1 MGSRVCYSV
10 AAALIVSA
18 GLLTG
23 GCAKHQPKPTITA
36 VGLSPG
42 NRCEPPGIP
51 YYLPKPLLVIA
62 KNVRHID
69 ESKVGLTAPATI
81 PNGFDNQ
88 ASYADVK
95 ANVTVP
101 RVGGGVT
108 GVSAN
113 KVAAAPLSRT
123 ASGSAGSQAHVPAAM
138 LPGDS
143 SDGLQPDSFYTYQ
156 IVFVPDLSQKYGLQI
171 TGGAGEFRAA
181 LNMVNG
187 WMYTGMG
194 PFYLKDSS
202 SAQNAMAT
210 GVGAM
215 FAGRGASDV
224 IDSVGGLT
232 ETIGDISNNE
242 SALQDLQTQ
251 QDLQRAIAAIEAAS
265 RSAPRVQQQI
275 LNYAEIYI
283 YEPHLLP
290 DQSTEWQLVAEHHF
304 DRDYLETVDTPAA
317 ATERMKV
324 LQQLILPRAGKPA
337 QTAADPKPATST
349 TRRSSSRA
357 NNAATNQST
366 NQSTNDSSEKTD
378 GEGRAES
385 AEQAYDDGTGD
396 SMEQGEGNAPDDID
410 VPGGIDETNAPPDF
424 LRNGPLGPESLPQ
437 PRSENQHNDSS
448 GLAPTTDP
456 PPLVRQDG
464 QLQVQ
469 PPVNGRSG
477 RDALPRVSQRPLLGK
492 FHPVI
497 EERRP
502 VQATLRGPSQRAVGD
517 IVP

>member
-1 MGSRVCYSV
+1 MGFRTYSSL
-10 AAALIVSA
+10 AMGMTLALAVL
-18 GLLTG
+18 GG

-69 ESKVGLTAPATI
+69 ESKVGLTAPVTV

-101 RVGGGVT
+101 RVGGGVA

-113 KVAAAPLSRT
+113 RVAAAPVSRPAAAA
-123 ASGSAGSQAHVPAAM
+123 ASAQAHVPAAM

-143 SDGLQPDSFYTYQ
+143 SDGLEPDSFYTYQ

-181 LNMVNG
+181 LNLVNG

-215 FAGRGASDV
+215 FAGRGVSDV

-242 SALQDLQTQ
+242 SALQDLQAQ
-251 QDLQRAIAAIEAAS
+251 QDLQSAIAAIEAAS
-265 RSAPRVQQQI
+265 RSAPRVPQQI

-290 DQSTEWQLVAEHHF
+290 DQSTDWRLVAEHHF
-304 DRDYLETVDTPAA
+304 DRDYLEVVDTPAA
-317 ATERMKV
+317 ANERMKV
-324 LQQLILPRAGKPA
+324 LQQLLVPGARATPKTAEPKATTTTPRR
-337 QTAADPKPATST
+337 T
-349 TRRSSSRA
+349 TSRA
-357 NNAATNQST
+357 NTTDANAANNSSANASQGSGQGQTESGQ
-366 NQSTNDSSEKTD
+366 QELGEANDDTDDQAADQKEATTGSGSESSNT
-378 GEGRAES
+378 
-385 AEQAYDDGTGD
+385 
-396 SMEQGEGNAPDDID
+396 
-410 VPGGIDETNAPPDF
+410 APPDF
-424 LRNGPLGPESLPQ
+424 LRDGPLGPESLPR
-437 PRSENQHNDSS
+437 PRNEDANGGGSS
-448 GLAPTTDP
+448 ARTSASAPF
-456 PPLVRQDG
+456 VRQEI
-464 QLQVQ
+464 QIQVQ
-469 PPVNGRSG
+469 PPSHQASG
-477 RDALPRVSQRPLLGK
+477 LDGLPRVSQRPMLGK
-492 FHPVI
+492 FHPVVD
-497 EERRP
+497 ERRP
-502 VQATLRGPSQRAVGD
+502 VQATLRGPQQQRLGN
-517 IVP
+517 IGP

>member
-1 MGSRVCYSV
+1 MGFRFCFLVLLGV
-10 AAALIVSA
+10 AVTGMSLI
-18 GLLTG
+18 G

-69 ESKVGLTAPATI
+69 ESKVGLTAPATV

-101 RVGGGVT
+101 RVGGGVA

-113 KVAAAPLSRT
+113 RVAAAPVTRP
-123 ASGSAGSQAHVPAAM
+123 AAGSAGSQAHVPAAM

-143 SDGLQPDSFYTYQ
+143 SDGLEPDSFYTYQ

-215 FAGRGASDV
+215 FAGRGVSDV

-290 DQSTEWQLVAEHHF
+290 DQSTEWRLVAEHHF

-317 ATERMKV
+317 TNERMKV
-324 LQQLILPRAGKPA
+324 LQQLLVPGSRATPK
-337 QTAADPKPATST
+337 AADPKATST
-349 TRRSSSRA
+349 TTRRSTPRA
-357 NNAATNQST
+357 NSATTNSANATQGGDEGQSESGEQGLAEATGDDDQTADQSEV
-366 NQSTNDSSEKTD
+366 SD
-378 GEGRAES
+378 GSGS
-385 AEQAYDDGTGD
+385 GDDG
-396 SMEQGEGNAPDDID
+396 
-410 VPGGIDETNAPPDF
+410 NAPPDF
-424 LRNGPLGPESLPQ
+424 LRNGPLGPESLPR
-437 PRSENQHNDSS
+437 PRNEDAGGDSNS
-448 GLAPTTDP
+448 IPTSAGAPI
-456 PPLVRQDG
+456 VHREFQI
-464 QLQVQ
+464 QVQ
-469 PPVNGRSG
+469 PPSTEGSG
-477 RDALPRVSQRPLLGK
+477 VDGLPRVSQRPLLGK
-492 FHPVI
+492 FHPVVD
-497 EERRP
+497 ERRP

>member
-1 MGSRVCYSV
+1 MGSRVCLSV
-10 AAALIVSA
+10 VAALIVSA

-69 ESKVGLTAPATI
+69 ESKVGLTGPATI

-113 KVAAAPLSRT
+113 KVAAAPLSKT
-123 ASGSAGSQAHVPAAM
+123 NSGPATSQAHVPAAM
-138 LPGDS
+138 LPSGS

-215 FAGRGASDV
+215 FAGRGVSDV

-232 ETIGDISNNE
+232 ETIGDISSNE

-265 RSAPRVQQQI
+265 RTAPRVQQQI

-304 DRDYLETVDTPAA
+304 DRDYLETVDTPT
-317 ATERMKV
+317 ATNERMKV
-324 LQQLILPRAGKPA
+324 LQQLLVPGSRATPK
-337 QTAADPKPATST
+337 AADPKATST
-349 TRRSSSRA
+349 TTRRSTPRA
-357 NNAATNQST
+357 NSATTNSATTNSANATQGSGESQSESGEQGLAEATGDDEQIADQGEAADGSG
-366 NQSTNDSSEKTD
+366 SEDSEK
-378 GEGRAES
+378 
-385 AEQAYDDGTGD
+385 
-396 SMEQGEGNAPDDID
+396 
-410 VPGGIDETNAPPDF
+410 APPDF
-424 LRNGPLGPESLPQ
+424 LRNGPLGPESLPR
-437 PRSENQHNDSS
+437 PRNEDAGGDSNS
-448 GLAPTTDP
+448 IPTSAGAPI
-456 PPLVRQDG
+456 VHQEF
-464 QLQVQ
+464 QIQVQ
-469 PPVNGRSG
+469 PPSTEGSG
-477 RDALPRVSQRPLLGK
+477 VDGLPRVSQRPLLGK
-492 FHPVI
+492 FHPIVD
-497 EERRP
+497 ERRP
-502 VQATLRGPSQRAVGD
+502 VQATLRGPQQQQLGN

>member
-1 MGSRVCYSV
+1 MGSRVCHSV
-10 AAALIVSA
+10 AVALIVSA
-18 GLLTG
+18 GFLTG

-69 ESKVGLTAPATI
+69 ESKVGLTGPATI

-101 RVGGGVT
+101 RVGGGVA

-113 KVAAAPLSRT
+113 KVAAAPLSRN
-123 ASGSAGSQAHVPAAM
+123 AAGSATSQAHVPAAM
-138 LPGDS
+138 LPSGS

-181 LNMVNG
+181 MNMVNG

-215 FAGRGASDV
+215 FAGRGVSDV

-251 QDLQRAIAAIEAAS
+251 QDLQRAIEAIEAAS

-283 YEPHLLP
+283 YEPRLLP

-304 DRDYLETVDTPAA
+304 DRDYLETVDTPSTAA
-317 ATERMKV
+317 ERMKV
-324 LQQLILPRAGKPA
+324 LQQLILPRGGKPA
-337 QTAADPKPATST
+337 QSATDPKPATST
-349 TRRSSSRA
+349 PRRSSSRA
-357 NNAATNQST
+357 NSAATNNSDD
-366 NQSTNDSSEKTD
+366 NSPDKSAGK
-378 GEGRAES
+378 GRAES
-385 AEQAYDDGTGD
+385 GEQAYDDGTGD
-396 SMEQGEGNAPDDID
+396 SREQGDGIEQDDVD
-410 VPGGIDETNAPPDF
+410 GPSGIDETTAPPDF
-424 LRNGPLGPESLPQ
+424 LRNGPLGPENLPRPLTEPQ
-437 PRSENQHNDSS
+437 SSDLS
-448 GLAPTTDP
+448 GLAPTADR
-456 PPLVRQDG
+456 PPLARQAV

-477 RDALPRVSQRPLLGK
+477 MDALPRVSQRPLLGK

-502 VQATLRGPSQRAVGD
+502 VQATLRGPGQSAIGN